1 MIRVD
6 KPGPLPISRLDLMPD
21 DLGFAGGTLG
31 TADNATTGAFM
42 GQTFITEEIRATP
55 ETAEAEM
62 QRLLDSGIRFIV
74 TLADA
79 DTTVRLADMGGL
91 VFNAADRSDRLR
103 GADCRANVLH
113 PAPSDA
119 MLTDALDGIIA
130 RKFNQIT
137 ALGKLLDPLADKLSL
152 VTLLG
157 LFVSDGQIPLWVLAI
172 ILVKEVTMVIGG
184 GVALKRGVVVYALP
198 IGKVTTVVF
207 VLSIIARFLALTQI
221 ADTLL
226 WISVALS
233 MVALIWYAVDLM
245 KKLGIKADST
255 K

>member
-1 MIRVD
+1 MNLPNKLTILRVIMIPFFVFFLLSGVGGSAS
-6 KPGPLPISRLDLMPD
+6 KWIALVI
-21 DLGFAGGTLG
+21 FA
-31 TADNATTGAFM
+31 AAS
-42 GQTFITEEIRATP
+42 IT
-55 ETAEAEM
+55 
-62 QRLLDSGIRFIV
+62 
-74 TLADA
+74 
-79 DTTVRLADMGGL
+79 DT
-91 VFNAADRSDRLR
+91 
-103 GADCRANVLH
+103 
-113 PAPSDA
+113 
-119 MLTDALDGIIA
+119 LDGYIA
-130 RKFNQIT
+130 RRDNLITDFGKFM
-137 ALGKLLDPLADKLSL
+137 DPLADKLSL

-172 ILVKEVTMVIGG
+172 ILVQEVTMVIGG

-233 MVALIWYAVDLM
+233 MIALIWYAVDLM

>member
-1 MIRVD
+1 MEHIKKDQIINIPNTLTVIRILL
-6 KPGPLPISRLDLMPD
+6 LPIVVWRFVVGD
-21 DLGFAGGTLG
+21 A
-31 TADNATTGAFM
+31 TGA
-42 GQTFITEEIRATP
+42 
-55 ETAEAEM
+55 
-62 QRLLDSGIRFIV
+62 
-74 TLADA
+74 
-79 DTTVRLADMGGL
+79 L
-91 VFNAADRSDRLR
+91 VAYL
-103 GADCRANVLH
+103 V
-113 PAPSDA
+113 A

-137 ALGKLLDPLADKLSL
+137 ALGTLADKLSL

-172 ILVKEVTMVIGG
+172 ILIKEAAMVIGG
-184 GVALKRGVVVYALP
+184 GVALKRGIVVYALP

-207 VLSIIARFLALTQI
+207 VLSIIARFMSWTQI

-226 WISVALS
+226 WVSVALS
-233 MVALIWYAVDLM
+233 MVALVWYAVDLM

>member
-1 MIRVD
+1 MVYWDNRKRGIAVEHIKQDQIINIPNTLTVIRILL
-6 KPGPLPISRLDLMPD
+6 LPVVVWRFMVGD
-21 DLGFAGGTLG
+21 A
-31 TADNATTGAFM
+31 TGAL
-42 GQTFITEEIRATP
+42 IAY
-55 ETAEAEM
+55 
-62 QRLLDSGIRFIV
+62 
-74 TLADA
+74 LA
-79 DTTVRLADMGGL
+79 
-91 VFNAADRSDRLR
+91 
-103 GADCRANVLH
+103 
-113 PAPSDA
+113 A

-184 GVALKRGVVVYALP
+184 GVALKRGIVVYALP

-207 VLSIIARFLALTQI
+207 VLSIIARFLSWTQI
-221 ADTLL
+221 ADKLL

-245 KKLGIKADST
+245 KKLGIKANST

>member
-1 MIRVD
+1 MVYWDNRKRGIAVEHIKQDQIINIPNTLTVIRILL
-6 KPGPLPISRLDLMPD
+6 LPVVVWRFMVGD
-21 DLGFAGGTLG
+21 A
-31 TADNATTGAFM
+31 TGAL
-42 GQTFITEEIRATP
+42 IAY
-55 ETAEAEM
+55 
-62 QRLLDSGIRFIV
+62 
-74 TLADA
+74 LA
-79 DTTVRLADMGGL
+79 
-91 VFNAADRSDRLR
+91 
-103 GADCRANVLH
+103 
-113 PAPSDA
+113 A

-184 GVALKRGVVVYALP
+184 GVALKRGIVVYALP

-207 VLSIIARFLALTQI
+207 VLSIIARFLSWTQI

-245 KKLGIKADST
+245 KKLGSTADST
-255 K
+255 N

>member
-1 MIRVD
+1 MEHIKQDQIINIPNALTVVRILLLPVVVWRFMI
-6 KPGPLPISRLDLMPD
+6 G
-21 DLGFAGGTLG
+21 
-31 TADNATTGAFM
+31 
-42 GQTFITEEIRATP
+42 
-55 ETAEAEM
+55 
-62 QRLLDSGIRFIV
+62 
-74 TLADA
+74 DA
-79 DTTVRLADMGGL
+79 
-91 VFNAADRSDRLR
+91 
-103 GADCRANVLH
+103 
-113 PAPSDA
+113 
-119 MLTDALDGIIA
+119 TDALDGIIA

-157 LFVSDGQIPLWVLAI
+157 LFVSDGQIPLWVLSI

-245 KKLGIKADST
+245 KKLGIKANST

>member
-1 MIRVD
+1 MVYWDNRKRGIAVEHIKQDQIINIPNTLTVIRILL
-6 KPGPLPISRLDLMPD
+6 LPVVVWRFMVGD
-21 DLGFAGGTLG
+21 A
-31 TADNATTGAFM
+31 TGAL
-42 GQTFITEEIRATP
+42 IAY
-55 ETAEAEM
+55 
-62 QRLLDSGIRFIV
+62 
-74 TLADA
+74 
-79 DTTVRLADMGGL
+79 L
-91 VFNAADRSDRLR
+91 V
-103 GADCRANVLH
+103 
-113 PAPSDA
+113 A

-184 GVALKRGVVVYALP
+184 GVALKRGIVVYALP

-207 VLSIIARFLALTQI
+207 VLSIIARFLSWTQI

>member
-1 MIRVD
+1 MEHIKQDQIINIPNALTVVRILLLPVVVWRFMIGD
-6 KPGPLPISRLDLMPD
+6 
-21 DLGFAGGTLG
+21 A
-31 TADNATTGAFM
+31 TGAL
-42 GQTFITEEIRATP
+42 IAY
-55 ETAEAEM
+55 
-62 QRLLDSGIRFIV
+62 
-74 TLADA
+74 LA
-79 DTTVRLADMGGL
+79 
-91 VFNAADRSDRLR
+91 
-103 GADCRANVLH
+103 
-113 PAPSDA
+113 A

-207 VLSIIARFLALTQI
+207 VLSIIARFLSWTQI